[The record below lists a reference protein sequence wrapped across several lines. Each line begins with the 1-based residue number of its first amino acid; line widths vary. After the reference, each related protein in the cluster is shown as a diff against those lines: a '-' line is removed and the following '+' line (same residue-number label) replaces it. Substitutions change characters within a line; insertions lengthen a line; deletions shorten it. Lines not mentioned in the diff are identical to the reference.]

1 MKRKNIIILL
11 GIFTVFSVFSV
22 GYYYTQAKLYDLK
35 DKKSSVSLSK
45 GAVQLEMDDTNS
57 KWKYIGNYEKLSSGL
72 VDKIDY
78 NNLPNVNTS
87 GHSFP
92 SVNLDLERQDG
103 SKLFYQQDKT
113 SFFTDNENKGFANLV
128 VGDTFYLSIPVYNTG
143 TVEGSFSLKVVEP
156 DNDIWKNIINNFDY
170 QVEYY
175 APYGNKSGILLSSDS
190 QTIPTHPENVKIL
203 FGNTSDTNNKIQIIY
218 KFRLKSGDNA
228 QNFAYQVSDLPIV
241 DISIKN
247 YLYKVGGK

>member
-1 MKRKNIIILL
+1 MKRKNLLILL

-35 DKKSSVSLSK
+35 DKKSLVSLSK
-45 GAVQLEMDDTNS
+45 GAVQLEMDDTHS
-57 KWKYIGNYEKLSSGL
+57 KWKYIGNYNKLSSGL

-156 DNDIWKNIINNFDY
+156 NTDIWKNFINNFDY
-170 QVEYY
+170 QIEYN
-175 APYGNKSGILLSSDS
+175 APYGNKSGVLLSSDS
-190 QTIPTHPENVKIL
+190 SITPAQPENIKIL
-203 FGNTSDTNNKIQIIY
+203 SGSKDGQNNKIQIIY
-218 KFRLKSGDNA
+218 KFRLKSASNA
-228 QNFAYQVSDLPIV
+228 QNFTYQVKDLPTV
-241 DISIKN
+241 EISIKN